1 MEWKKYNMDMEH
13 NILMKIKEGMK
24 VYDSRDHEIGKV
36 DDVFLG
42 SVTPKDE
49 DIGEGPATTGTVVP
63 GTTTQSPKVQVPGQ
77 LQNLD
82 DHETPNF
89 GFGGSVNPTNTGE
102 DDRDRILDDR
112 MLREGYVRVDAK
124 GLFSRDVI
132 VRPEQIASVQ
142 EDVVHL
148 NVPDEDL
155 PKV

>member
-1 MEWKKYNMDMEH
+1 MEWKNYNLDMEN

-42 SVTPKDE
+42 SVTPEDE
-49 DIGEGPATTGTVVP
+49 DAGEGPATTGTVIP
-63 GTTTQSPKVQVPGQ
+63 GTTTSAPRVQVPGQ
-77 LQNLD
+77 LQNLG
-82 DHETPNF
+82 DHETPNTA
-89 GFGGSVNPTNTGE
+89 FGGSVNPTNPDE

-112 MLREGYVRVDAK
+112 MLREGYVRVDSK
-124 GLFSRDVI
+124 GLFSKDVI

-142 EDVVHL
+142 ENIVHL
-148 NVPDEDL
+148 NVPDDEL